1 VAIKII
7 TDSTSYIDAD
17 TQKELDIS
25 TISLSVNFP
34 DESFAETEVP
44 YDYFYHKI
52 EHDNVIPTS
61 SQPTPAEF
69 YSTFRDIVAQGKE
82 VLAIFLSAK
91 MSGTYATALSAKQM
105 VLEEYPQAR
114 IEIVDSKTN
123 CMALGLQ
130 VVEAARGAIAGQTME
145 ELLTMVQ
152 QISSRVYFFFVPAS
166 LHYLI
171 KGGRIG
177 GASALIGS
185 LLQIRP
191 ILYVN
196 DGMTDV
202 FERVRGTRKAVGR
215 MLHKLDEDTKKYGLK
230 HLLVHHINDP
240 EQGQEL
246 ATQLSQKYNRKVTA
260 LAIGPV
266 IGLHVGPGTVGIVYC
281 TES

>member
-1 VAIKII
+1 MAIKVI

-34 DESFAETEVP
+34 DESFSETEVS
-44 YDYFYHKI
+44 YDYFYNKI
-52 EHDNVIPTS
+52 DHDNIIPTS
-61 SQPTPAEF
+61 SQPTPADF
-69 YSTFRDIVAQGKE
+69 YTVFKEIVAQGKDI
-82 VLAIFLSAK
+82 LGIFLSAK
-91 MSGTYATALSAKQM
+91 MSGTYATAVSARQM
-105 VLEEYPQAR
+105 VLEEYPEAR

-152 QISSRVYFFFVPAS
+152 QLSSRIYFYFVPAS

-177 GASALIGS
+177 GAAALIGS

-202 FERVRGTRKAVGR
+202 FERVRGTRKAVSR
-215 MLHKLDEDTKKYGLK
+215 MLHKLDEDARKRGLK
-230 HLLVHHINDP
+230 HLLVHHISDAQ
-240 EQGQEL
+240 QGQEL
-246 ATQLSQKYNRKVTA
+246 AAHLSEKYDRAVPA
-260 LAIGPV
+260 LSIGPV
-266 IGLHVGPGTVGIVYC
+266 IGLHVGPGTIGIVYC
-281 TES
+281 TEN